1 MEKDKMYITA
11 KMFWLLGIDPM
22 EGVRHVEAKKALDVD
37 PEHVMG
43 LMILRPASPEVVAS
57 V

>member
-1 MEKDKMYITA
+1 MHITP

-22 EGVRHVEAKKALDVD
+22 EGVKHVEAKKAINVD
-37 PEHVMG
+37 PEHIRG
-43 LMILRPASPEVVAS
+43 LMILRPASPEVVVS